1 MEFTI
6 LFMNKKIIGV
16 SIITIIIIF
25 STYYSTNSEEKEND
39 IIFHVTLANSEL
51 YNNGIYT
58 DKFTIDIGTYF
69 FRFVPNG
76 SSPEI
81 LSIKLNGQNYN
92 FSENFKLKGIP
103 HESETSKYFTWEYE
117 GQKNITNNS
126 LKEIS
131 IIINPNGNVMGSVS
145 VDIIKKKEA

>member
-1 MEFTI
+1 
-6 LFMNKKIIGV
+6 MNKKSIGILTIVIVAILGV
-16 SIITIIIIF
+16 SI
-25 STYYSTNSEEKEND
+25 SMNSEEKND
-39 IIFHVTLANSEL
+39 NVVFHITLADPKL
-51 YNNGIYT
+51 YTNGIYT
-58 DKFTIDIGTYF
+58 SNFTIESGSYF

>member
-1 MEFTI
+1 
-6 LFMNKKIIGV
+6 MNKKIIGV

-39 IIFHVTLANSEL
+39 IIFHVTLANPEL

-103 HESETSKYFTWEYE
+103 HESETSKYFTWKYE